1 VTLPTELHDRLWPQR
16 QAAPLSDRLP
26 RQTGRALDRI
36 GQRTVLRVATVQAE
50 GLVQTEKVKEVDHLT
65 REAMTGQAML
75 NQFREVLAHGN
86 LLEAEELRF
95 FTDMARIGKGE
106 IIADTIDT
114 YCRESRGVRS

>member
-1 VTLPTELHDRLWPQR
+1 MPNLMPSTDRSAGSQQFGIERPFIL
-16 QAAPLSDRLP
+16 

-36 GQRTVLRVATVQAE
+36 GQRTILRLATVQAE
-50 GLVQTEKVKEVDHLT
+50 GVVQTEKVKEIDHLT

-86 LLEAEELRF
+86 LLLADELRF

-106 IIADTIDT
+106 IIADTIDSF
-114 YCRESRGVRS
+114 CRESRGGRS